1 MKIILLKD
9 VKKQG
14 KSGDIL
20 DVKDGYGNFLIS
32 KGDAV
37 VATKVSV
44 NILDKE
50 NKEREAN
57 ELLNIKKCEELKK
70 KLEKAN
76 ISFKVKTGAQDKVFG
91 SISSKQIV
99 DELSKLGFDINKTQ
113 IKLDT
118 PLSSLGTHI
127 VHVELHKKV
136 IADIKVK
143 LEK

>member
-1 MKIILLKD
+1 MSLNEI
-9 VKKQG
+9 
-14 KSGDIL
+14 
-20 DVKDGYGNFLIS
+20 GNFLTNFRNEIGESLRTMASKLDIS
-32 KGDAV
+32 
-37 VATKVSV
+37 ATYLSAIENNKR
-44 NILDKE
+44 NIPADFLDKFME
-50 NKEREAN
+50 VYNVDEDA
-57 ELLNIKKCEELKK
+57 KK

-76 ISFKVKTGAQDKVFG
+76 INFKVKTGAQDKVFG

-99 DELSKLGFDINKTQ
+99 DELKKLGFDINKTQ